1 MKKQKKSE
9 REILSILAKE
19 IHNSSGYIGGEIV
32 SRRKKSLEYY
42 LGNPL
47 GNEQEGRSQVVSND
61 VMDTVESLMP
71 SLMKIFTSGDNVFA
85 CEGTGPE
92 DEEMAR
98 QASDYLNHIFLK
110 DNNGFK
116 VLYTAFKDALIQKNG
131 ILKVYWD
138 DSQKTEREEYTR
150 LTEDEFTDLIENHE
164 VSVTHHTEYKEEI
177 TDDAGKEIDK
187 INLHD
192 VVIHRTKLYG
202 KVRIDPVPPE
212 EFLIERRCK
221 DIDSANFVAHRV
233 NKTKSELVEMGYD
246 PDLVYSLPTGN
257 SENFSE
263 DVFVRHQNIDFG
275 SGESSGDKSTDTVLI
290 HECYI
295 RMDADGDGKAE
306 LLKVCVAGDGK
317 KLLDV
322 MEVDTIPF
330 ISMTPVIMPHRFHGR
345 SIAELVEDIQLIKS
359 TVMRQMLDNMYLT
372 NNNRV
377 AIQDGQVAMDD
388 LLTNRPGGI
397 VRTKQPPQNV
407 MMPIQAQPITE
418 QASGMLSYL
427 DSVKESRTGVSK
439 TSQGLNADSLN
450 NKTATGMNQ
459 VLTQSQMRME
469 LIARIFAE
477 TGVKDL
483 ALKIFELICKYQQK
497 EKIVRIRGKYIP
509 MRPYEWKDRVNVTIH
524 VGLGT
529 GSKEQQLILINAIL
543 ERQMQAINLQQ
554 NVFGP
559 MVNLRNIYNSLK
571 KMVENAGLNS
581 IEPFFMDPD
590 VGQAQMP
597 QLPPKPPTEFE
608 KVTLAQVQGEN
619 QRAQLKAETEVK
631 RIEAMMRQHL
641 LDFELKIKEIE
652 LKYGSKIDEL
662 ELKRRSMLEQED
674 LKSSGNLMKEIVKGQ
689 DQFFNT
695 QQQINGQQGKT
706 SKGRQESRAAP
717 KRSPA

>member
-9 REILSILAKE
+9 QEILSILAKE

-32 SRRKKSLEYY
+32 ARRKKSLEYY

-85 CEGTGPE
+85 CEGVGPE

-110 DNNGFK
+110 ENNGFTA
-116 VLYTAFKDALIQKNG
+116 LYTAFKDALIQKNG

-138 DSQKTEREEYTR
+138 DSSKTEREEYTR
-150 LTEDEFTDLIENHE
+150 LTDDEFTDLVEDSE
-164 VSVTHHTEYKEEI
+164 VSVTHHSEYKEPI
-177 TDDAGKEIDK
+177 TDDRGKEIDK
-187 INLHD
+187 VSLHD

-202 KVRIDPVPPE
+202 RVRIDPVPPE

-233 NKTKSELVEMGYD
+233 NKTKTELIEMGYH
-246 PDLVYSLPTGN
+246 PDIVYSLPTGDG
-257 SENFSE
+257 ETYSE
-263 DVFVRHQNIDFG
+263 DKFVRHQNIDFG
-275 SGESSGDKSTDTVLI
+275 RGESTGDKSTDMVLI

-295 RMDADGDGKAE
+295 RMDADGDGRAE
-306 LLKVCVAGDGK
+306 LIKACVAGDGK

-322 MEVDTIPF
+322 TEVDTIPF

-418 QASGMLSYL
+418 QASGMLGYL

-439 TSQGLNADSLN
+439 TSQGLNADALN
-450 NKTATGMNQ
+450 NKTATGQNQ
-459 VLTQSQMRME
+459 MLTQSQMRME

-483 ALKIFELICKYQQK
+483 AVKMFELICKYQQK

-529 GSKEQQLILINAIL
+529 GSKEQQLILVNAIL

-571 KMVENAGLNS
+571 KLVENAGLNS

-590 VGQAQMP
+590 VGAAQMP

-619 QRAQLKAETEVK
+619 QRAQLKAQVEEK
-631 RIEAMMRQHL
+631 RIEAQMRQEL
-641 LDFELKIKEIE
+641 LEFELKIKEIE
-652 LKYGSKIDEL
+652 LQYGTKIDEL
-662 ELKRRSMLEQED
+662 ELKRRSMLEQTD
-674 LKSSGNLMKEIVKGQ
+674 LQKSGDLMKEIIKGQ
-689 DQFFNT
+689 QQFFNGK
-695 QQQINGQQGKT
+695 GQTNTPGET
-706 SKGRQESRAAP
+706 SRSAP
-717 KRSPA
+717 KRSPAKTGV

>member
-9 REILSILAKE
+9 QEILSILAKE

-32 SRRKKSLEYY
+32 ARRKKSLEYY

-85 CEGTGPE
+85 CEGVGPE

-110 DNNGFK
+110 ENNGFTA
-116 VLYTAFKDALIQKNG
+116 LYTAFKDALIQKNG

-138 DSQKTEREEYTR
+138 DSSKTEREEYTR
-150 LTEDEFTDLIENHE
+150 LTDDEFTDLVEDTE
-164 VSVTHHTEYKEEI
+164 VSVTHHSEYKEPI
-177 TDDAGKEIDK
+177 TDDRGKEIDK
-187 INLHD
+187 VTLHD
-192 VVIHRTKLYG
+192 VVIHRTRLYG
-202 KVRIDPVPPE
+202 KVRIEPVPPE

-233 NKTKSELVEMGYD
+233 NKTKTELIEMGYH
-246 PDLVYSLPTGN
+246 PDVVYSLPTGDG
-257 SENFSE
+257 ETYSE
-263 DVFVRHQNIDFG
+263 DKFVRHQNIDFG
-275 SGESSGDKSTDTVLI
+275 KGESTGDKSTDTVLI

-295 RMDADGDGKAE
+295 RMDADGDGRAE
-306 LLKVCVAGDGK
+306 LIKACVAGDGK

-322 MEVDTIPF
+322 TEVDTIPF

-407 MMPIQAQPITE
+407 MMPITAQPITE

-439 TSQGLNADSLN
+439 TSQGLNADALN
-450 NKTATGMNQ
+450 NKTATGQNQ
-459 VLTQSQMRME
+459 MLTQSQMRME

-483 ALKIFELICKYQQK
+483 ALKMFELVCKYQQK

-529 GSKEQQLILINAIL
+529 GSKEQQLILLNAIL

-571 KMVENAGLNS
+571 KLVENAGLNS

-590 VGQAQMP
+590 VGAAQMP

-619 QRAQLKAETEVK
+619 QRAQLKAQVEEK
-631 RIEAMMRQHL
+631 RIEAQMRQEL
-641 LDFELKIKEIE
+641 LEFELKIKEIE
-652 LKYGSKIDEL
+652 LQYGTKIDEL
-662 ELKRRSMLEQED
+662 ELKRRSMLEQTD
-674 LKSSGNLMKEIVKGQ
+674 LQKSGDLMKEIIKGQ
-689 DQFFNT
+689 QQFFNGK
-695 QQQINGQQGKT
+695 GQTNTPGQT
-706 SKGRQESRAAP
+706 SGSTP
-717 KRSPA
+717 KRSPAKNSI

>member
-9 REILSILAKE
+9 QEILSILAKE

-32 SRRKKSLEYY
+32 ARRKKSLEYY

-71 SLMKIFTSGDNVFA
+71 SLMKIFTSGDNVFS
-85 CEGTGPE
+85 CEGVGPE

-98 QASDYLNHIFLK
+98 QASDYLNHVFLK
-110 DNNGFK
+110 DNNGFTA
-116 VLYTAFKDALIQKNG
+116 LYTAFKDALIQKNG

-138 DSQKTEREEYTR
+138 DSQKVEREEYTR
-150 LTEDEFTDLIENHE
+150 LTDDEFNDLVSDVQVKVSNHTD
-164 VSVTHHTEYKEEI
+164 YKEPI

-187 INLHD
+187 VTLHD

-202 KVRIDPVPPE
+202 QVKIEPVPPE

-221 DIDSANFVAHRV
+221 SIDTANFVAHRV
-233 NKTKSELVEMGYD
+233 NKTKTELVEMGYD
-246 PDLVYSLPTGN
+246 PDLVYSLPTGDG
-257 SENFSE
+257 ETYSE
-263 DVFVRHQNIDFG
+263 DKYVRHQNIDFG
-275 SGESSGDKSTDTVLI
+275 KGESSGDKSTDMVLI

-295 RMDADGDGKAE
+295 RMDADGDGRAE

-418 QASGMLSYL
+418 QASGMLGYL

-439 TSQGLNADSLN
+439 TSQGLSADALN

-483 ALKIFELICKYQQK
+483 ALKMFELVCKYQQK

-554 NVFGP
+554 NVYGP

-571 KMVENAGLNS
+571 KLVENAGLNS

-590 VGQAQMP
+590 VGASQMP
-597 QLPPKPPTEFE
+597 QLPPKPPSEFE

-619 QRAQLKAETEVK
+619 QRAQLKSQVEEK
-631 RIEAMMRQHL
+631 RIEAGMRQEL
-641 LDFELKIKEIE
+641 LEFELKIKELE
-652 LKYGSKIDEL
+652 LQYGTKIDEL
-662 ELKRRSMLEQED
+662 ELKRRSMLEQTD
-674 LKSSGNLMKEIVKGQ
+674 MQKSGDLMKEIIKGQ
-689 DQFFNT
+689 QQFFNGK
-695 QQQINGQQGKT
+695 GQTNTPGET
-706 SKGRQESRAAP
+706 SRSAP
-717 KRSPA
+717 KRSPAKTGV

>member
-1 MKKQKKSE
+1 MKKQEKSE
-9 REILSILAKE
+9 QEILSILAKE

-32 SRRKKSLEYY
+32 ARRKKSLEYY

-71 SLMKIFTSGDNVFA
+71 SLMKIFTSGDNVFS
-85 CEGTGPE
+85 CEGVGPE

-98 QASDYLNHIFLK
+98 QASDYLNHVFLK
-110 DNNGFK
+110 DNNGFTA
-116 VLYTAFKDALIQKNG
+116 LYTAFKDALIQKNG

-138 DSQKTEREEYTR
+138 DSQKVEREEYTR
-150 LTEDEFTDLIENHE
+150 LTDDEFNDLVSDVQVKVSNHTD
-164 VSVTHHTEYKEEI
+164 YKEPI

-187 INLHD
+187 VTLHD

-202 KVRIDPVPPE
+202 QVKIEPVPPE

-221 DIDSANFVAHRV
+221 SIDTANFVAHRV
-233 NKTKSELVEMGYD
+233 NKTKTELVEMGYD
-246 PDLVYSLPTGN
+246 PDLVYSLPTGDG
-257 SENFSE
+257 ETYSE
-263 DVFVRHQNIDFG
+263 DKYVRHQNIDFG
-275 SGESSGDKSTDTVLI
+275 KGESSGDKSTDMVLI

-295 RMDADGDGKAE
+295 RMDADGDGRAE

-418 QASGMLSYL
+418 QASGMLAYL
-427 DSVKESRTGVSK
+427 DSVKETRTGV
-439 TSQGLNADSLN
+439 TRQSQGLDANTLN
-450 NKTATGMNQ
+450 NSTATGQNQ
-459 VLTQSQMRME
+459 ILTQSQMRME

-483 ALKIFELICKYQQK
+483 ALKMFELTCKYQNK

-554 NVFGP
+554 NVYGP

-571 KMVENAGLNS
+571 KLVENAGLNS

-590 VGQAQMP
+590 VGASQMP
-597 QLPPKPPTEFE
+597 QLPPKPPSEFE
-608 KVTLAQVQGEN
+608 KVTLSQVQGEN
-619 QRAQLKAETEVK
+619 QRAQLKSQVEEK
-631 RIEAMMRQHL
+631 RIEAGMRQEL
-641 LDFELKIKEIE
+641 LEFELKIKELE
-652 LKYGSKIDEL
+652 LQYGTKIDEL
-662 ELKRRSMLEQED
+662 ELKRRSMLEQTD
-674 LKSSGNLMKEIVKGQ
+674 MQKSGDLMKEIIKGQ
-689 DQFFNT
+689 QQFFNGK
-695 QQQINGQQGKT
+695 GQTNTPGET
-706 SKGRQESRAAP
+706 SRSAP
-717 KRSPA
+717 KRSPVKTGV

>member
-1 MKKQKKSE
+1 MKKKKQEKSE
-9 REILSILAKE
+9 QEILSILAKE

-32 SRRKKSLEYY
+32 ARRKKSLEYY

-85 CEGTGPE
+85 CEGVGPE

-110 DNNGFK
+110 ENNGFTA
-116 VLYTAFKDALIQKNG
+116 LYTAFKDALIQKNG

-138 DSQKTEREEYTR
+138 DSSKTEREEYTR
-150 LTEDEFTDLIENHE
+150 LTDDEFTDLVEDQE
-164 VSVTHHTEYKEEI
+164 VNVTHHSEYKEPI
-177 TDDAGKEIDK
+177 TDDRGKEIDK
-187 INLHD
+187 VALHD

-202 KVRIDPVPPE
+202 RVRIDPVPPE

-233 NKTKSELVEMGYD
+233 NKTKTELIEMGYH
-246 PDLVYSLPTGN
+246 PDIVYSLPTGDG
-257 SENFSE
+257 ETYSE
-263 DVFVRHQNIDFG
+263 DKFVRHQNIDFG
-275 SGESSGDKSTDTVLI
+275 RGESTGDKSTDMVLI

-295 RMDADGDGKAE
+295 RMDADGDGRAE
-306 LLKVCVAGDGK
+306 LIKACVAGDGK

-322 MEVDTIPF
+322 TEVDTIPF

-418 QASGMLSYL
+418 QASGMLGYL

-439 TSQGLNADSLN
+439 TSQGLNADALN

-483 ALKIFELICKYQQK
+483 ALKMFELVCKYQQK

-529 GSKEQQLILINAIL
+529 GSKEQQLILLNAIL

-554 NVFGP
+554 NVYGP

-571 KMVENAGLNS
+571 KLVENAGLNS

-590 VGQAQMP
+590 VGAAQMP

-619 QRAQLKAETEVK
+619 QRAQLKSQVEEK
-631 RIEAMMRQHL
+631 RIEAGMRQEL
-641 LDFELKIKEIE
+641 LEFELKIKELE
-652 LKYGSKIDEL
+652 LQYGTKIDEL
-662 ELKRRSMLEQED
+662 ELKRRSMLEQTD
-674 LKSSGNLMKEIVKGQ
+674 MQKSGDLMKEIVKGQ
-689 DQFFNT
+689 QQFFNGK
-695 QQQINGQQGKT
+695 GQTNTPGET
-706 SKGRQESRAAP
+706 SRSAP
-717 KRSPA
+717 KRSPAKDSI

>member
-9 REILSILAKE
+9 QEILSILAKE

-32 SRRKKSLEYY
+32 ARRKKSLEYY

-85 CEGTGPE
+85 CEGVGPE

-98 QASDYLNHIFLK
+98 QASDYINHIFLK
-110 DNNGFK
+110 ENNGFTA
-116 VLYTAFKDALIQKNG
+116 LYTAFKDALIQKNG

-138 DSQKTEREEYTR
+138 DSSKTEREEYTR
-150 LTEDEFTDLIENHE
+150 LTDDEFTDLVEDSE
-164 VSVTHHTEYKEEI
+164 VSVTHHSEYKEPI
-177 TDDAGKEIDK
+177 TDDRGKEIDK
-187 INLHD
+187 VTLHD

-202 KVRIDPVPPE
+202 RVRIDPVPPE

-233 NKTKSELVEMGYD
+233 NKTKTELIEMGYH
-246 PDLVYSLPTGN
+246 PDVVYSLPTGDG
-257 SENFSE
+257 ETYSE
-263 DVFVRHQNIDFG
+263 DKFVRHQNIDFG
-275 SGESSGDKSTDTVLI
+275 RGESTGDKSTAMVLI

-295 RMDADGDGKAE
+295 RMDADGDGVAE

-322 MEVDTIPF
+322 TEVDTIPF

-418 QASGMLSYL
+418 QASGMLGYL

-439 TSQGLNADSLN
+439 TSQGLNADALN

-483 ALKIFELICKYQQK
+483 AIKMFELICKYQQK

-509 MRPYEWKDRVNVTIH
+509 MRPFEWKDRVNVTIH

-529 GSKEQQLILINAIL
+529 GSKEQQLILLNAIL

-554 NVFGP
+554 NVYGP

-571 KMVENAGLNS
+571 KLVENAGLNS
-581 IEPFFMDPD
+581 IEPFFMDPE
-590 VGQAQMP
+590 VGAAQMP

-631 RIEAMMRQHL
+631 RIEAQMRQNL

-662 ELKRRSMLEQED
+662 ELKRRSMMEQED
-674 LKSSGNLMKEIVKGQ
+674 LKSSGNLMKEIIKGQ
-689 DQFFNT
+689 ENFFNT
-695 QQQINGQQGKT
+695 KQQIDGQQGKANQ
-706 SKGRQESRAAP
+706 GGQASRAAP